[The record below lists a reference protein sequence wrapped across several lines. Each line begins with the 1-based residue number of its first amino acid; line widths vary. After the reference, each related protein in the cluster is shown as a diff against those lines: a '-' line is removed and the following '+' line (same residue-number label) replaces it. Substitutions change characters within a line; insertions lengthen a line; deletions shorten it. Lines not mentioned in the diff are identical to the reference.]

1 MEELVC
7 LARAS
12 PSDQCHAIIDIET
25 LGCALWS
32 RAVGQYLLECRAQLQ
47 EMLMHRRPLPRRS
60 AGAGTE
66 HGASISIFIEL
77 ENAISQQLGI
87 VDRQQLAIH
96 FSLNHLPYES
106 GIGTHC
112 ADAMSHLS
120 RSSPSASDTPATVN
134 APLGIPTACRSTSVS
149 YQSVLCPEGRTVVF
163 SPNQREP

>member
-1 MEELVC
+1 MNRLEELVC

-87 VDRQQLAIH
+87 VDRQQLAVH

-106 GIGTHC
+106 GIGAQDRRPCREALHT
-112 ADAMSHLS
+112 
-120 RSSPSASDTPATVN
+120 R
-134 APLGIPTACRSTSVS
+134 APLQFGSPVRNDSHA
-149 YQSVLCPEGRTVVF
+149 GR
-163 SPNQREP
+163 REQPRRFF